1 MDSSNQLD
9 SSIAVDVVDTLTEQS
24 NIFSEFWNS
33 IDWRSI
39 ISMVTASAVQI
50 LFFMIFFYIIKIIG
64 NFFIERTFE
73 NYRKKKD
80 ISTNRLNTLYNL
92 SKNLFQSFVGF
103 FLFYAILSA
112 IGIPVG
118 TLLAG
123 AGVIGLALSL
133 GAQGFVSDIVN
144 GFFLL
149 LEKQIDVG
157 DVVDLDTVSGVVVD
171 VNLKTTKIKSFDGT
185 LNFVPN
191 RYITIVSNKSREDMR
206 AQIDIRLLPDA
217 DLEKVNSVI
226 TSVNDTLVPQY
237 PDITEPPANLGLIDL
252 GNGHYGIRI
261 VLFALHGHEFEIKNA
276 FSQAYVTALSKE
288 GIEIP
293 TNPLNVIQ

>member
-9 SSIAVDVVDTLTEQS
+9 SSIAVDVVDTLTEQT
-24 NIFSEFWNS
+24 NIFSEFWKS
-33 IDWRSI
+33 IDWPSL
-39 ISMVTASAVQI
+39 ISTVTASIIQI
-50 LFFMIFFYIIKIIG
+50 LFFIIFFFAVKLIG
-64 NFFIERTFE
+64 TFFIERTFE

-92 SKNLFQSFVGF
+92 TKNLFQSFVGF

-157 DVVDLDTVSGVVVD
+157 DIVDLDTVSGTVVD
-171 VNLKTTKIKSFDGT
+171 VNLKTTKVKSFDGT

-206 AQIDIRLLPDA
+206 AQVDIRLSPNTDI
-217 DLEKVNSVI
+217 EKVDRII
-226 TSVNDTLVPQY
+226 TTVNDKLVPQY
-237 PDITEPPANLGLIDL
+237 PDITEPPTSLGLIPL
-252 GNGHYGIRI
+252 ENGHYGVRI
-261 VLFALHGHEFEIKNA
+261 VIFVLHGHEFEIKNV
-276 FSQAYVTALSKE
+276 FSQAYVTALTKE

-293 TNPLNVIQ
+293 VNPLNLK

>member
-9 SSIAVDVVDTLTEQS
+9 SSIAVDVVDTLAEQT
-24 NIFSEFWNS
+24 NIFSEFWYS
-33 IDWRSI
+33 IDWGSI
-39 ISMVTASAVQI
+39 ISAVTASTIQI
-50 LFFMIFFYIIKIIG
+50 LFFTLFFYIVKKVG
-64 NFFIERTFE
+64 DFFIERTFE
-73 NYRKKKD
+73 NYRTKKD
-80 ISTNRLNTLYNL
+80 ISTNRWNTLYNL
-92 SKNLFQSFVGF
+92 TKNLFQSFVGF

-171 VNLKTTKIKSFDGT
+171 VNLKTTKVKSFDGT

-206 AQIDIRLLPDA
+206 AQIDIRLLPGTDI
-217 DLEKVNSVI
+217 DKVNTI
-226 TSVNDTLVPQY
+226 LAGVNDELVPQY
-237 PDITEPPANLGLIDL
+237 PDITEPPDNLGLIDL

-261 VLFALHGHEFEIKNA
+261 VIFALHGHEFEIQNA

-293 TNPLNVIQ
+293 VNPLSVLK

>member
-9 SSIAVDVVDTLTEQS
+9 SSIAVDVVDTLTEQT
-24 NIFSEFWNS
+24 S
-33 IDWRSI
+33 IDWSSI
-39 ISMVTASAVQI
+39 ISMVTASVIQI
-50 LFFMIFFYIIKIIG
+50 LFFMIFFFVVKIIG

-92 SKNLFQSFVGF
+92 TKNLFQSFVGF

-157 DVVDLDTVSGVVVD
+157 DIVNLDTVSGTVVD
-171 VNLKTTKIKSFDGT
+171 VNLKTTKVKSFDGT

-206 AQIDIRLLPDA
+206 AQVDIRLLPNTDI
-217 DLEKVNSVI
+217 EKVNLI
-226 TSVNDTLVPQY
+226 IANVNDQIVPQY
-237 PDITEPPANLGLIDL
+237 PDITEPPTSLGLIHL
-252 GNGHYGIRI
+252 GNGYYGVRI
-261 VLFALHGHEFEIKNA
+261 VIFVLHGHEYEIQNA
-276 FSQAYVTALSKE
+276 FSQAYVTALTKE

-293 TNPLNVIQ
+293 VNPLNIVQ

>member
-9 SSIAVDVVDTLTEQS
+9 SSIAVDVVDTLAEQT
-24 NIFSEFWNS
+24 NIFSEFWYS
-33 IDWRSI
+33 IDWGSI
-39 ISMVTASAVQI
+39 ISAVTASTIQI
-50 LFFMIFFYIIKIIG
+50 LFFTLFFYIVKKIG
-64 NFFIERTFE
+64 DFFIERTFE
-73 NYRKKKD
+73 NYRNKKD
-80 ISTNRLNTLYNL
+80 ISTNRWNTLYNL
-92 SKNLFQSFVGF
+92 TKNLFQSFIGF

-171 VNLKTTKIKSFDGT
+171 VNLKTTKVKSFDGT

-206 AQIDIRLLPDA
+206 AQIDIRLLPGTDI
-217 DLEKVNSVI
+217 DKVNTI
-226 TSVNDTLVPQY
+226 LAGVNDELVPQY
-237 PDITEPPANLGLIDL
+237 PDITEPPDNLGLIDL

-261 VLFALHGHEFEIKNA
+261 VIFALHGHEFEIQNA

-293 TNPLNVIQ
+293 VNPLSVLK

>member
-9 SSIAVDVVDTLTEQS
+9 SSIAVDVVDTLTEQT

-33 IDWRSI
+33 IDWHNI
-39 ISMVTASAVQI
+39 IATVTASAIQI
-50 LFFMIFFYIIKIIG
+50 IFFTIFFYIIKVIG
-64 NFFIERTFE
+64 NYFIERTFE

-92 SKNLFQSFVGF
+92 TKNLFQSFVGF

-226 TSVNDTLVPQY
+226 TNVNDALVPQY
-237 PDITEPPANLGLIDL
+237 PDITEPPNNLGLIDL
-252 GNGHYGIRI
+252 GNGYYGIRI

-276 FSQAYVTALSKE
+276 FSQAYVTALAKE

-293 TNPLNVIQ
+293 TNPLKVMQ